1 MCEQPIVQIRQS
13 IKLAERQEAQ
23 THDLQ
28 NYLCASLPRLHKAI
42 DLPDENP
49 NQALLNFVVQYI
61 EHVPDVLETL
71 TTLLK
76 EADIYEACEVFI
88 HIAEDFFLK
97 PPEIIQTHTGLH
109 ALIDEAY
116 LAHRLMEEVNDRLIM
131 LCGVPLTPMD
141 MTLAN
146 IIVHDLL
153 GEEYANQL
161 DLAVH
166 YAIEALF
173 NQDELDNGQLR
184 AMLKV
189 KNIKHWK
196 DVLKRWPGI
205 HGNDGDILLNLRP
218 STADSIH

>member
-1 MCEQPIVQIRQS
+1 MQIRES
-13 IKLAERQEAQ
+13 IALAEQQEAK

-28 NYLCASLPRLHKAI
+28 NYLQASLSRLHKAI
-42 DLPDENP
+42 DLPNENP
-49 NQALLNFVVQYI
+49 DQALLSFVVQYI
-61 EHVPDVLETL
+61 EHVPDMLETL

-76 EADIYEACEVFI
+76 EANIYETCKVFI

-97 PPEIIQTHTGLH
+97 PPEIIQEHSGLH

-131 LCGVPLTPMD
+131 LSGVPLTPMD
-141 MTLAN
+141 MTLSN

-173 NQDELDNGQLR
+173 DHDQLHKSTLDTLVNAQ
-184 AMLKV
+184 
-189 KNIKHWK
+189 NTQHWEE
-196 DVLKRWPGI
+196 VLKRWPSVL
-205 HGNDGDILLNLRP
+205 GNDSDILLKLH
-218 STADSIH
+218 SATSDAIH